1 MTAKVVGAVQ
11 ARLASSRLPRK
22 ALLPLLGKP
31 VVRHVLERLAASPG
45 VDQVVLATS
54 DAASDQELV
63 EFGETLGIQVSRGPV
78 DDIVGRLHRVALDTG
93 ADFLVRAWGDCPC
106 LDPELI
112 GRGLAAMGE
121 ARADFLYIHSAL
133 AGAGS
138 PGNGQ
143 GTFPYGLNF
152 QIFRPSL
159 LDLLESIQDP
169 FVREFPHELIRSQPE
184 RIRSLRL
191 ESEGDYSDIQLT
203 LDYPEDVA
211 LIQHIFAALQR
222 PDRLFGY
229 REIASFLR
237 AGGDTRIGNREL
249 PRNQEYFHK
258 KAIREGAVPNPA
270 RQDEA

>member
-11 ARLASSRLPRK
+11 ARLASTRLPRK
-22 ALLPLLGKP
+22 ALLPLAGKP
-31 VVRHVLERLAASPG
+31 VVRHVLERVAASPG

-54 DAASDQELV
+54 DAPSDQALA

-93 ADFLVRAWGDCPC
+93 ADILVRAWGDCPC

-112 GRGLAAMGE
+112 GRGLATMQAQ
-121 ARADFLYIHSAL
+121 RADFLFIHTQL
-133 AGAGS
+133 GDR
-138 PGNGQ
+138 PVPTTQ
-143 GTFPYGLNF
+143 GTFPHGLNF
-152 QIFRPSL
+152 QIFRRSL
-159 LDLLESIQDP
+159 LDRLESIQDP
-169 FVREFPHELIRSQPE
+169 FVREFPHELILSQPE

-203 LDYPEDVA
+203 LDYPDDLA
-211 LIQHIFAALQR
+211 LIEQIFAALQR

-229 REIASFLR
+229 QEIAAFLR
-237 AGGDTRIGNREL
+237 AGGSTPIGNREL

-258 KAIREGAVPNPA
+258 KAIREGAVPNPT